1 MISED
6 KFQIKVEAFK
16 LKGHSF
22 DIDNFFRVK
31 APHGYRDITTLTLC
45 LKKVG
50 SYLMAGFH
58 VELPTW
64 IKTVTFKYC
73 IDVITIDGT
82 NSFNIINGTR
92 SAMSY
97 DNGLYGNGPGPFA
110 MVGEFNNSTGG
121 HQDWAKLFSN
131 YVRPDGLIIF
141 SYKITAYKIQYE
153 SESIM
158 IAMYRKLYPN
168 GEDSEIEKLESE
180 LAINEEELTKNKTQK
195 DALEI
200 ELKNFN
206 DVLNN
211 QKIKAQTYLSDNE
224 KLMKDNLNIQ
234 KELTDMKNRNTLLE
248 GQLKTCKADT
258 AFQNLNPEKIRLD
271 GYDTNAKRGLLLRL
285 MEIQSKISQEII
297 NEEICG
303 LCKKAEKKCAVQP
316 CGHMAFCKNCYD
328 EQIQQ
333 SEPEL
338 TNKVK
343 DISEKA
349 KSEEKT
355 KKRELKCPVCQVI
368 VEKGIIVKT

>member
-1 MISED
+1 
-6 KFQIKVEAFK
+6 
-16 LKGHSF
+16 
-22 DIDNFFRVK
+22 
-31 APHGYRDITTLTLC
+31 
-45 LKKVG
+45 
-50 SYLMAGFH
+50 
-58 VELPTW
+58 
-64 IKTVTFKYC
+64 
-73 IDVITIDGT
+73 
-82 NSFNIINGTR
+82 
-92 SAMSY
+92 
-97 DNGLYGNGPGPFA
+97 
-110 MVGEFNNSTGG
+110 
-121 HQDWAKLFSN
+121 
-131 YVRPDGLIIF
+131 
-141 SYKITAYKIQYE
+141 
-153 SESIM
+153 
-158 IAMYRKLYPN
+158 
-168 GEDSEIEKLESE
+168 
-180 LAINEEELTKNKTQK
+180 
-195 DALEI
+195 
-200 ELKNFN
+200 
-206 DVLNN
+206 
-211 QKIKAQTYLSDNE
+211 
-224 KLMKDNLNIQ
+224 MKDNLNIQ